1 MDLHLQGKTA
11 LITGASQGIGLSVA
25 RQFAEEGCHV
35 HLAARSQDKLD
46 AAVAEIRRQYGVQAW
61 SHPCD
66 LTQSASVHDL
76 ARDCGDVDILV
87 NNAGA
92 VPSGALTE
100 LDEERW
106 RAGWE
111 LKVFG
116 YINMSRE
123 FYRIMAARR
132 SGVIIHVIGF
142 GGEKPDFKYI
152 AGAAS
157 NAGLMAFS
165 RALGS
170 KSSDDG
176 VRVLAVNPGWIATE
190 RMVRFLTAKAE
201 RELGDPGQWPEFTR
215 SLPFGRAG
223 TPEEVANVVV
233 FMASD
238 RASYVSGT
246 VVTVDAGTVLRDSIF

>member
-1 MDLHLQGKTA
+1 MDLHLEGKRA
-11 LITGASQGIGLSVA
+11 LITGASQGIGLAVA
-25 RQFAEEGCHV
+25 RQLAEEGCHV
-35 HLAARSQDKLD
+35 HLAARSRDKLE
-46 AAVAEIRRQYGVQAW
+46 AAVADIRERHGVDAW

-66 LTQSASVHDL
+66 LTQPGSVQALASA
-76 ARDCGDVDILV
+76 CGEVDILV

-92 VPSGALTE
+92 VPGGRLTD

-116 YINMSRE
+116 YINMSRA
-123 FYRIMAARR
+123 FYRLMAARG
-132 SGVIIHVIGF
+132 SGVIIHVIGV
-142 GGEKPDFKYI
+142 GGEKPDFNYI

-170 KSSDDG
+170 KSAEDG
-176 VRVLAVNPGWIATE
+176 VRVVAVNPGWISTE
-190 RMVRFLTAKAE
+190 RMVSILSAKAE
-201 RELGDPGQWPEFTR
+201 RELGDPGRWSEYVR
-215 SLPFGRAG
+215 DLPFGRAG
-223 TPEEVANVVV
+223 TPEEVANVVAFV
-233 FMASD
+233 ASE

-246 VVTVDAGTVLRDSIF
+246 VVTVDAGTALRDSIF

>member
-1 MDLHLQGKTA
+1 MDLHLKGKTA
-11 LITGASQGIGLSVA
+11 LVTGASQGIGLAVA
-25 RQFAEEGCHV
+25 RAFAEEGCHV
-35 HLAARSQDKLD
+35 HLAARSADKLE
-46 AAVAEIRRQYGVQAW
+46 AAVAEIQREHGVQAW
-61 SHPCD
+61 AHALD
-66 LTQSASVHDL
+66 LSRSESVQVL
-76 ARDCGDVDILV
+76 ARACAGVDILV

-92 VPSGALTE
+92 VPGGRLTD
-100 LDEERW
+100 LDEARW

-123 FYRIMAARR
+123 FYRLMAARQA
-132 SGVIIHVIGF
+132 GVIIHVIGI
-142 GGEKPDFKYI
+142 GGERPEFNYI

-170 KSSDDG
+170 KSPDDG
-176 VRVLAVNPGWIATE
+176 VRVVAVNPGWIATE
-190 RMVRFLTAKAE
+190 RMVTILSARAE
-201 RELGDPGQWPEFTR
+201 RELGDPRRWPEFTAA
-215 SLPFGRAG
+215 LPFGRAG
-223 TPEEVANVVV
+223 TSEEVANVVV
-233 FMASD
+233 FLASD

>member
-11 LITGASQGIGLSVA
+11 LVTGASQGIGLAVA
-25 RQFAEEGCHV
+25 RQFAEEGCQV
-35 HLAARSQDKLD
+35 HLAARSKDKLE
-46 AAVAEIRRQYGVQAW
+46 AAVAEIRRQTGVQAW

-66 LTQSASVHDL
+66 LTQSASVHAL
-76 ARDCGDVDILV
+76 ARECGEVDILV

-92 VPSGALTE
+92 VPGGALGD

-123 FYRIMAARR
+123 FYRIMSARR
-132 SGVIIHVIGF
+132 RGVIIHVIGI
-142 GGEKPDFKYI
+142 GGERPDFNYI

-170 KSSDDG
+170 RSSEDG

-190 RMVRFLTAKAE
+190 RMVQILSAKAE
-201 RELGDPGQWPEFTR
+201 RELNDPKRWPEFTG

-223 TPEEVANVVV
+223 TAEEVANVVV
-233 FMASD
+233 FMASE